1 MDFKANK
8 PIYQQIVDFCFC
20 KILTGEWIQNQR
32 VASVRELAVL
42 LTVNPHTVLK
52 AYEYL
57 QAEEIIYT
65 KRGLGFFLS
74 ENAVQQVTKLQKE
87 EFFENTLE
95 DIFNTMDLLQIHI
108 EEIVELYE
116 KRKGD
121 IV

>member
-8 PIYQQIVDFCFC
+8 PIYQQIVDFCFT
-20 KILTGEWIQNQR
+20 KILTGEWIPGER

-57 QAEEIIYT
+57 QGEEILYT

-74 ENAVQQVTKLQKE
+74 ENALQKVTKIQKE

-95 DIFNTMDLLQIHI
+95 DIFNTLDLLQIDI
-108 EEIVELYE
+108 EEIVKLYQ
-116 KRKGD
+116 KRKGGFA
-121 IV
+121 